1 MATTAIYFSIQV
13 SSIYLGIYKQQQH
26 HSQWSILIKKGTYK
40 CKFQGL
46 EFVELQYRFSNSHPS
61 QSLGSISTQLKI
73 DHCAGGGGKRNSS
86 NYSENVMF
94 KRGVQSMHWR
104 FFMRES
110 AASKLSINQEANRIS
125 SPKCLGCL
133 CAEQTLKKLGS
144 TQRNAK
150 RGAS

>member
-1 MATTAIYFSIQV
+1 MPDHVKKRFVILQIFS
-13 SSIYLGIYKQQQH
+13 
-26 HSQWSILIKKGTYK
+26 
-40 CKFQGL
+40 F
-46 EFVELQYRFSNSHPS
+46 
-61 QSLGSISTQLKI
+61 KI
-73 DHCAGGGGKRNSS
+73 DHCAGNRNSS

-133 CAEQTLKKLGS
+133 CAEQTLKT
-144 TQRNAK
+144 TQRKKGCVLIWLAEFKSSETVSVKNAK
-150 RGAS
+150 WILISCNMSNWY